1 MREEKTDKLMRKLIA
16 FLLLL
21 SSFSLFATSKFHKEL
36 LLDNYSVEVIP
47 FHIALLSNQSFNN
60 YIEQHKDIAIQ
71 EMLRTGVPASIKLAQ
86 ALLESNAGRS
96 TLALKANNHF
106 GIKCGS
112 KWKGK
117 THYRKDDDYK
127 RGKLVKS
134 CFRKYKKTQ
143 ESFIAHSNFL
153 KDNKRYASL
162 FQLDRKDYK
171 KWAKGLKKAGYATSK
186 TYAQK
191 LIKLIEEYKLYQY
204 DCLLYTSPSPR
215 DRG

>member
-21 SSFSLFATSKFHKEL
+21 SSFSLFATSNNFPKEL
-36 LLDNYSVEVIP
+36 LLDNYPTEVVT
-47 FHIALLSNQSFNN
+47 FNLTLLSNQSFNN

-127 RGKLVKS
+127 RGKLIKS
-134 CFRKYKKTQ
+134 CFRKYNKTQ

-153 KDNKRYASL
+153 RNNQRYASL
-162 FQLDRKDYK
+162 FDL
-171 KWAKGLKKAGYATSK
+171 S
-186 TYAQK
+186 
-191 LIKLIEEYKLYQY
+191 LIHI
-204 DCLLYTSPSPR
+204 
-215 DRG
+215 